1 MYIYS
6 LSFTSKPISHACTM
20 IDNTLNEYLFYKQ
33 GIISTFGPLVLD
45 IGTKLIIY
53 NDKAN
58 IKSALNNRDDVDLNT

>member
-1 MYIYS
+1 
-6 LSFTSKPISHACTM
+6 M
-20 IDNTLNEYLFYKQ
+20 IDNTLNEYLFYQ
-33 GIISTFGPLVLD
+33 YGIISTFRPLVLD